1 MIAVIFEAIPIPA
14 QKERYFELAAKLK
27 SELMHIDGFIAVER
41 FQSITTE
48 GKILSLSWWET
59 EEAVKQWKNHFMHID
74 AQVEGQQTIFSHYRI
89 RVAHTLK
96 DYSFNNEDNFDV

>member
-14 QKERYFELAAKLK
+14 QKERYFELATKLK

-96 DYSFNNEDNFDV
+96 DYSFNNEDSFDV

>member
-14 QKERYFELAAKLK
+14 QKDRYFELAANLK
-27 SELMHIDGFIAVER
+27 SELMDIDGFISVER
-41 FQSITTE
+41 FQSVTTE

-59 EEAVKQWKNHFMHID
+59 EEAVKNWKNHFMHIN

-89 RVAHTLK
+89 RVTHTLK
-96 DYSFNNEDNFDV
+96 DYSFNKEDTPDV

>member
-1 MIAVIFEAIPIPA
+1 MIAVIFEAIPVPE
-14 QKERYFELAAKLK
+14 QKNRYFELAGQLK
-27 SELMHIDGFIAVER
+27 SELMRIEGFISVER

-59 EEAVKQWKNHFMHID
+59 EEAVKNWKKHFMHIE

-89 RVAHTLK
+89 RIANTLK
-96 DYSFNNEDNFDV
+96 DYSFNKEDNFNV